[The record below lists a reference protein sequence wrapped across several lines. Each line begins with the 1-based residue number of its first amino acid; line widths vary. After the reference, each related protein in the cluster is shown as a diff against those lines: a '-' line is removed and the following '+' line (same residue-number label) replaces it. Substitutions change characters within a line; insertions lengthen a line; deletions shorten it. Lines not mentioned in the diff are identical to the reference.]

1 MSTHCLDV
9 SNSISPYCCCRFRVR
24 EANKDDK
31 RDQRRSNWMFVE
43 RIRAGNLIHQTYY
56 CTLNQLVLVGSM
68 QGFRQMEK
76 WGHSAE
82 PFILFFLLNGH
93 PLFGVHQHHQICV
106 ILANK
111 NPITPSP
118 CSYFANTPPTE
129 PQKKLRNVYF
139 INNPPFGLRALCC
152 VNCAWW
158 WDLMSIDS
166 SWQLAQCIPLGLHPS
181 FV

>member
-1 MSTHCLDV
+1 MCPIPFPPIVVADFESEKQTRMTKG
-9 SNSISPYCCCRFRVR
+9 I
-24 EANKDDK
+24 KDDPIGCLSK
-31 RDQRRSNWMFVE
+31 GLEIWEPDPSNILLHIESTGVGWVDARLSADGEM
-43 RIRAGNLIHQTYY
+43 RTLGRAFY
-56 CTLNQLVLVGSM
+56 
-68 QGFRQMEK
+68 
-76 WGHSAE
+76 
-82 PFILFFLLNGH
+82 PFFLLNGH

-152 VNCAWW
+152 VNCA
-158 WDLMSIDS
+158 
-166 SWQLAQCIPLGLHPS
+166 
-181 FV
+181 